1 MWLLL
6 RLFRQI
12 IRVRMVFGESPKFPP
27 MTLLKVMTGFFSAIF
42 IIGTL
47 ITLLRL
53 DDWKVRVFDFP
64 RLQISVALLVMIMLS
79 TLLYDFQRA
88 WQVVLTG
95 LLVISLFYQTS
106 RIIKYTVL
114 WKKQSADS
122 KRSDPADLISVIVS
136 NVFLPN
142 RHSEKLIQH
151 VNELKPDLLLTLES
165 DQWWEDQLKGIEKD
179 FPYTVKKPQNNLY
192 GMHLYSR
199 LEIVKATIRFIVEEE
214 IPSIEAV
221 VKLRSGKIIHLY
233 CLHPKPPS
241 PTESS
246 SSTNRDAELLIVGKS
261 LESEQHPVLIM
272 GDLNDV
278 AWSRTTSL
286 FQKISGLLD
295 PRVGRGFYNTF
306 HARYPLM
313 RWSLD
318 HLFHSN
324 DFKLVKIKRLGYIGS
339 DHFPI
344 YVQLQLD
351 QVAKQEQEAP
361 EADASEEELANEKIN
376 QADPVQKTAKVV

>member
-1 MWLLL
+1 M
-6 RLFRQI
+6 I
-12 IRVRMVFGESPKFPP
+12 TDESLKTLP
-27 MTLLKVMTGFFSAIF
+27 MILLKVITVVFSALF
-42 IIGTL
+42 ITVTL

-64 RLQISVALLVMIMLS
+64 RLQISVALVIMILLS
-79 TLLYDFQRA
+79 SLLYDFQET
-88 WQVVLTG
+88 WNFILMC
-95 LLVISLFYQTS
+95 LLIVSLFYQMT

-114 WKKQSADS
+114 WKKQVKGS
-122 KRSDPADLISVIVS
+122 KGGDLENLVSVMVS
-136 NVFLPN
+136 NVYQPN
-142 RHSEKLIQH
+142 RQSGKLIRY
-151 VNELKPDLLLTLES
+151 VNVVKPDLLLILES
-165 DQWWEDQLKGIEKD
+165 NQWWEDQLKVIEKD
-179 FPYTVKKPQNNLY
+179 FPYSVKMPQDNLY

-199 LEIVKATIRFIVEEE
+199 FEIQKATVRFIVEEE

-221 VKLRSGKIIHLY
+221 VILRSGKTMRIY

-241 PTESS
+241 PTESG

-261 LESEQHPVLIM
+261 LDHSQQPILIM

-278 AWSRTTSL
+278 AWSRTTSM

-306 HARYPLM
+306 HAKYPLM

-318 HLFHSN
+318 HLFHSS

-351 QVAKQEQEAP
+351 PLAKQTQEEP
-361 EADASEEELANEKIN
+361 EADASEEEMARGKIN
-376 QADPVQKTAKVV
+376 DADPIQKTVKVV